1 MPEEH
6 YDIQKFLKL
15 RKLTRSIADLL
26 RGQLSDYI
34 ATLTP
39 MLRPRSIF
47 GEYIQ
52 GGAKESVR
60 GADKAFLQLQRLYT
74 TVVNAKPYNL
84 LTELRAPI
92 QLESATVEIS
102 PLEYSHV
109 VSSDGGSKTIAVTSP
124 LKWALTYSGFSLA
137 KLQDLLADRNRM
149 NEETHRFVLHY
160 AALHVVLNSHPGLPR
175 LLEALRFPVSSE
187 RFPQFGELPIAC
199 ISSAVSTIRPSD
211 ELIIESTEI
220 SGRDAFEEVVNLDD
234 IRNLSDPLKSQLME
248 IARSHGED
256 LGAGTA

>member
-1 MPEEH
+1 MADEH

-39 MLRPRSIF
+39 MLRPKSIF
-47 GEYIQ
+47 GEYVQ

-74 TVVNAKPYNL
+74 AVINAKPYNL
-84 LTELRAPI
+84 LTELTAPI
-92 QLESATVEIS
+92 QLDSASVEIT

-124 LKWALTYSGFSLA
+124 LKWVVTYAGFSIA
-137 KLQDLLADRNRM
+137 KLQELLANRNRM

-160 AALHVVLNSHPGLPR
+160 TALHVVLNSHPGLPR

-187 RFPQFGELPIAC
+187 RFPQFGEMPIAC
-199 ISSAVSTIRPSD
+199 ISSSVSTIRPSD
-211 ELIIESTEI
+211 ELIIQSTEI

-234 IRNLSDPLKSQLME
+234 LRNLQDPLKSQLLE
-248 IARSHGED
+248 LAKSHGEE
-256 LGAGTA
+256 LALPVS